1 MAVVEHEI
9 TYRCSDDCLMSGCPG
24 HQADITYWSVSD
36 SYTIHLNGR
45 KIELERGEL
54 EALLKIVALLAED
67 RCDAVQPI
75 EMLSQHLKTRDWVPP
90 AELYK
95 LLPSTYYMDPPDGGN
110 VSLLEQLQRMAE
122 DAAKYRDLCK

>member
-1 MAVVEHEI
+1 MSVTELSIE
-9 TYRCSDDCLMSGCPG
+9 YCCSDDCLMSGCPG
-24 HQADITYWSVSD
+24 HQAEVTYWSVSD

-54 EALLKIVALLAED
+54 EALLKVIALLAD
-67 RCDAVQPI
+67 TRYDAVQPQ
-75 EMLSQHLKTRDWVPP
+75 EVMAEYLKAQGWAPP

-110 VSLLEQLQRMAE
+110 VRLLEQLQRMAE